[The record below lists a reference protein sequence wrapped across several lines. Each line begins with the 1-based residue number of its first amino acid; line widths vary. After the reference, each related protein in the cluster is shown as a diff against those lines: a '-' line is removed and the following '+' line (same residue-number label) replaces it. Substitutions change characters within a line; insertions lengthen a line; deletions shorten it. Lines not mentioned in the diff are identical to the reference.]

1 LSLDL
6 IWKSEN
12 GNRGHIQYSQIRP
25 KVNPKDEIEVK
36 VKTNQPAKR
45 LESSDIEVKIEN
57 NTERNIDLI
66 MELNLDHDQL
76 IQWNGQTRQ
85 VIGLLQPKSK
95 KEINLSIVPLQKG
108 TLQLPKLAFKD
119 TLLGLTY
126 NFNNLHFID
135 VE

>member
-1 LSLDL
+1 
-6 IWKSEN
+6 
-12 GNRGHIQYSQIRP
+12 
-25 KVNPKDEIEVK
+25 
-36 VKTNQPAKR
+36 
-45 LESSDIEVKIEN
+45 
-57 NTERNIDLI
+57 
-66 MELNLDHDQL
+66 MELNLDQDQL

-119 TLLGLTY
+119 TLLGKFSSRFARTWAVCQLQKQKLLLGLTY